1 MSIQYTQKLCVNV
14 DNEGIDIRYMGI
26 ILIQIFTEVDWMDTL

>member
-14 DNEGIDIRYMGI
+14 ANEGIDIRYMGI
-26 ILIQIFTEVDWMDTL
+26 ILIQIFTEVD